1 MERCRRRHRRH
12 TGRAGAV
19 AVTVTVECKR
29 ERETDAAV
37 LIVVDD
43 EQVWIPLSQVESMH
57 FDGRGNGTIVI
68 SDWIANQK
76 GL

>member
-1 MERCRRRHRRH
+1 MS
-12 TGRAGAV
+12 
-19 AVTVTVECKR
+19 VTVECRR

-43 EQVWIPLSQVESMH
+43 ETPVWIPLSQVESMH

-68 SDWIANQK
+68 SDWIATQK
-76 GL
+76 GLA